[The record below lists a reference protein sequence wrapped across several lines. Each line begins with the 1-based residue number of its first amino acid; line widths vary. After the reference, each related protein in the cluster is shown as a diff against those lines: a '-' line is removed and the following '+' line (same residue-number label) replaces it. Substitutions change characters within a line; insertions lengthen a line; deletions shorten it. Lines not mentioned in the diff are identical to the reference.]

1 MIFDVSCRL
10 EYTVNFPSTLI
21 LNLHAQRN
29 AAQTVHEEHFSVE
42 PKVPFNE
49 FVAHSAGN
57 RFVRVQTGKAKQ
69 LTITYGARVACEAKL
84 HNTRTMTATP
94 VAELTA
100 AELQYLFPSRYC
112 QSDRLGRLAWDLFGK
127 LPTPHEKVVAIT
139 KWIHGNVDYV
149 RGSTTSVTSAY
160 DTVTQRTGVCRDF
173 AHLGIALCRALN
185 IPARYFTG
193 YAYQLEPPDMH
204 ACFECL
210 IDGRWL
216 VFDPTGLSH
225 LNGLV
230 RVGIGRDAAD
240 AAVASIF
247 GGVHLNRMEVDCQL
261 AQGEEFTPLTRA
273 QLNRHAVELPT
284 DAPPPR
290 HA

>member
-1 MIFDVSCRL
+1 M
-10 EYTVNFPSTLI
+10 
-21 LNLHAQRN
+21 
-29 AAQTVHEEHFSVE
+29 
-42 PKVPFNE
+42 
-49 FVAHSAGN
+49 
-57 RFVRVQTGKAKQ
+57 
-69 LTITYGARVACEAKL
+69 
-84 HNTRTMTATP
+84 
-94 VAELTA
+94 
-100 AELQYLFPSRYC
+100 
-112 QSDRLGRLAWDLFGK
+112 
-127 LPTPHEKVVAIT
+127 AIT

-193 YAYQLEPPDMH
+193 YAYQLQPPDMH

-247 GGVHLNRMEVDCQL
+247 GGVQLNRMEVDCQL
-261 AQGEEFTPLTRA
+261 AQGEEFKPLTRA